1 METSS
6 IAAANMAI
14 NEARK
19 DIVND
24 MIWDHDDKLK
34 ATTVECEKREF
45 ELLGIQT
52 HMSSKQSQVVA
63 MTEEHFRLKKGSGTL
78 RSQLVVFEI
87 LCFLIVMLL

>member
-63 MTEEHFRLKKGSGTL
+63 MTEEHFRLKKGCRAFGL
-78 RSQLVVFEI
+78 
-87 LCFLIVMLL
+87 